1 MNICYNELNH
11 NVNLNII
18 LRQIKVVEFNL
29 DSNFRNK
36 TTEFESKN
44 IIDNMSLLDEETVL
58 QVYIIMK
65 MGHCVFK

>member
-1 MNICYNELNH
+1 MNICYNGLNH

-58 QVYIIMK
+58 QVCIIMK

>member
-1 MNICYNELNH
+1 LNICYNGLNH

-58 QVYIIMK
+58 QVCIIMK